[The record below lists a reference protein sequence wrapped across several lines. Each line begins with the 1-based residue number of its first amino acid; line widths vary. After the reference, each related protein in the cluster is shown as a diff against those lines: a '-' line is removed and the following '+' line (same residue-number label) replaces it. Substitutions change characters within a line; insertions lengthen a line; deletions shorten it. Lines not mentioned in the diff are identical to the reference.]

1 MYIVVFFENHVAKQ
15 CFSSFG
21 GKLADG
27 NPQKCVV
34 GWTTTKIWCWKPFG
48 GDNPQNCCFRFT
60 YWTNMFFWIH
70 CHSLFSIL
78 FRNYPPK
85 NPGAYASCCESRP
98 TKWRTP
104 KKIRPTERLI
114 AARHQRHEPPFRV
127 TFNFMAKNYWKI
139 WGNPPGRRKIIDIMS
154 DINFFCLS
162 RLRRPT
168 LGWKPAGFFVGMGWP
183 SHFDIR
189 VMCWNETIQ
198 SWYN

>member
-1 MYIVVFFENHVAKQ
+1 MSENCVFQVLGGNLQMVTHKNVLVDELPLKYDAGNHLGVI
-15 CFSSFG
+15 
-21 GKLADG
+21 
-27 NPQKCVV
+27 
-34 GWTTTKIWCWKPFG
+34 THKIAAFVSPIEH
-48 GDNPQNCCFRFT
+48 
-60 YWTNMFFWIH
+60 MFFGFIVIQ
-70 CHSLFSIL
+70 SFPSFSETTHQKTL
-78 FRNYPPK
+78 GRMLHVV
-85 NPGAYASCCESRP
+85 NPGSLSGVDWILKQP
-98 TKWRTP
+98 FNLGP
-104 KKIRPTERLI
+104 KKILPTERLI

-127 TFNFMAKNYWKI
+127 TFNFMPKNYWKI